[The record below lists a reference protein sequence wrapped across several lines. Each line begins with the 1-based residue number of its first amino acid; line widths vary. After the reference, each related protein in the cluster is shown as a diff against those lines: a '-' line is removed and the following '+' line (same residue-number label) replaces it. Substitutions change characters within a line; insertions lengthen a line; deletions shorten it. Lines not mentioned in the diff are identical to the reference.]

1 MSRNNEQVRVKTWK
15 VVVNNSGKSNMASVV
30 GRYLTPEA
38 AEKVAQAFRA
48 AQYTDP
54 YNYTTDSRWNPETKD
69 VEIRTTADVEVRV
82 ESDDFCNLMTT
93 ESVRL
98 AQKQGIAVRDER
110 GQIIAVED

>member
-38 AEKVAQAFRA
+38 AEKVAQAFRD

-54 YNYTTDSRWNPETKD
+54 YNYTTDSRWNRETKEMD
-69 VEIRTTADVEVRV
+69 VTTLAAVEVRV
-82 ESDDFCNLMTT
+82 ESDDFCNLMTM
-93 ESVRL
+93 EGIRL
-98 AQKQGIAVRDER
+98 AQKQGIAVRDEK
-110 GQIIAVED
+110 GQIIPVED